1 MKTET
6 KVKQIMIILDLKQFK
21 GALLVKR
28 DSHCEGRDC
37 KFVDFAQW
45 WILFIWS
52 IQPIIIA
59 CP

>member
-28 DSHCEGRDC
+28 DSHVKGEI
-37 KFVDFAQW
+37 ANW
-45 WILFIWS
+45 WILPSGGFFLS
-52 IQPIIIA
+52 GQYNQ
-59 CP
+59 